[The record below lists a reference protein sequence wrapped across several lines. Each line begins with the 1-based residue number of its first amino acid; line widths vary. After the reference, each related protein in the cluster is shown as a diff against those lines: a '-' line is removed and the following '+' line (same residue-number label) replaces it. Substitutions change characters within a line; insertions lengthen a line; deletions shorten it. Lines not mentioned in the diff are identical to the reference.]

1 MTYLEAINSVLRRLR
16 EDQAATVLESDYSAL
31 IGDFI
36 NDAKRIVENSWN
48 WSALRD
54 TISVVTANGVS
65 EYSLVG
71 SGQEAVV
78 KNVLNDSANKFMG
91 LETKDYFNN
100 VYYLQDVVSG
110 TPHVYTF
117 IGVDSNDDLKVKVY
131 PQPDGIYNLR
141 FDVAKTQGLLEAD
154 ATKINVPHNPIVQMA
169 FAMALRE
176 RGETGGQSAAE
187 QFAVAS
193 TALSDAIAIDA
204 NRYPDETTFMV
215 VQMAQQLQSITITAP
230 GFAGVNTQDA
240 PLAQDASFAAVADNC
255 VIDKEGRIAA
265 RQGYNVLTTNDL
277 LGTSDGIES
286 MGEFVANDGD
296 TLFFSAG
303 NNKVFSGTTTL
314 TDVTPASYTIT
325 ANNWKMVNFNDS
337 MFFFQ
342 RGYEP
347 LVYKDS
353 TSTFDPMSDH
363 GHATGTPPQGNECL
377 AAFGRLWVADFTDN
391 KSTIYWSDLLNGSH
405 WTGGSTGSIDITT
418 VWPTGYDTIVALAA
432 HNGFLVIFGRN
443 SIVLYSGA
451 ESPASMTL
459 ADTIS
464 NVGCVSR
471 DAVVSTGKDLIFLD
485 DSGVRSLS
493 RTIQE
498 KSAPIG
504 DISKNVNNDIKSLF
518 AAETGNISM
527 HYSPRQ
533 AFVLL
538 NFPDLAVTYA
548 FDTRFPLQDGS
559 FRATT
564 WSHMNA
570 LCFTETSTEKLYI
583 GVQDGIAEYTGYEDN
598 ETGYLLSYFSHPL
611 SFGDTSNLKFLKKIN
626 LTTFDGAEAT
636 VVLNWAYDYSGS
648 YKKQAYTLPQSNVGQ
663 YNISEFNTE
672 AEYSSSIALIKRK
685 KINASGQG
693 TVVAV
698 GVETTVEGKP
708 IALQEINIQA
718 LMGRIV

>member
-1 MTYLEAINSVLRRLR
+1 
-16 EDQAATVLESDYSAL
+16 
-31 IGDFI
+31 
-36 NDAKRIVENSWN
+36 
-48 WSALRD
+48 
-54 TISVVTANGVS
+54 
-65 EYSLVG
+65 
-71 SGQEAVV
+71 
-78 KNVLNDSANKFMG
+78 
-91 LETKDYFNN
+91 
-100 VYYLQDVVSG
+100 
-110 TPHVYTF
+110 
-117 IGVDSNDDLKVKVY
+117 
-131 PQPDGIYNLR
+131 
-141 FDVAKTQGLLEAD
+141 
-154 ATKINVPHNPIVQMA
+154 
-169 FAMALRE
+169 
-176 RGETGGQSAAE
+176 
-187 QFAVAS
+187 
-193 TALSDAIAIDA
+193 
-204 NRYPDETTFMV
+204 
-215 VQMAQQLQSITITAP
+215 MAQQLQSVTITAP

-265 RQGYNVLTTNDL
+265 RQGYDVLTTNDL

-314 TDVTPASYTIT
+314 TDLTPAGYTIT
-325 ANNWKMVNFNDS
+325 DNNWKMVNFNDS

-443 SIVLYSGA
+443 SIVLYSVA

-485 DSGVRSLS
+485 DSCVRSLS

-570 LCFTETSTEKLYI
+570 ICFTETSTEKLYI
-583 GVQDGIAEYTGYEDN
+583 GVQDGVAEYTGYKDN
-598 ETGYLLSYFSHPL
+598 DTAYLLSYFSHPL

-626 LTTFDGAEAT
+626 LTTFDGAESI
-636 VVLNWAYDYSGS
+636 VVLNWAYDYQGN
-648 YKKQAYTLPQSNVGQ
+648 YRKQAYTLPKSNVGQ

-672 AEYSSSIALIKRK
+672 AEYSSSIGLIKRK

-698 GVETTVEGKP
+698 GVETNVDGNS

>member
-16 EDQAATVLESDYSAL
+16 EDQADTVLESDYSAL

-78 KNVLNDSANKFMG
+78 KNVVNDSANKFMG

-570 LCFTETSTEKLYI
+570 LCFAETSTEKLYI

-672 AEYSSSIALIKRK
+672 AEYSSSISLITRK

>member
-1 MTYLEAINSVLRRLR
+1 
-16 EDQAATVLESDYSAL
+16 
-31 IGDFI
+31 
-36 NDAKRIVENSWN
+36 
-48 WSALRD
+48 
-54 TISVVTANGVS
+54 
-65 EYSLVG
+65 
-71 SGQEAVV
+71 
-78 KNVLNDSANKFMG
+78 
-91 LETKDYFNN
+91 
-100 VYYLQDVVSG
+100 
-110 TPHVYTF
+110 
-117 IGVDSNDDLKVKVY
+117 
-131 PQPDGIYNLR
+131 
-141 FDVAKTQGLLEAD
+141 
-154 ATKINVPHNPIVQMA
+154 
-169 FAMALRE
+169 
-176 RGETGGQSAAE
+176 
-187 QFAVAS
+187 
-193 TALSDAIAIDA
+193 
-204 NRYPDETTFMV
+204 
-215 VQMAQQLQSITITAP
+215 MAQQLQSVTITAP

-265 RQGYNVLTTNDL
+265 RQGYDVLTTNDL

-314 TDVTPASYTIT
+314 TDLTPAGYTIT
-325 ANNWKMVNFNDS
+325 DNNWKMVNFNDS

-464 NVGCVSR
+464 SVGCVSR

-570 LCFTETSTEKLYI
+570 ICFTETSTEKLYI
-583 GVQDGIAEYTGYEDN
+583 GVQDGVAEYTGYKDN
-598 ETGYLLSYFSHPL
+598 DTAYLLSYFSHPL

-626 LTTFDGAEAT
+626 LTTFDGAESI
-636 VVLNWAYDYSGS
+636 VVLNWAYDYQGN
-648 YKKQAYTLPQSNVGQ
+648 YRKQAYTLPKSNVGQ

-672 AEYSSSIALIKRK
+672 AEYSSSIGLIKRK

-698 GVETTVEGKP
+698 GVETNVDGNS